1 MATSVKVSEGRTS
14 RCGGSGA
21 GIAATVLDVIGDR
34 LASYRGTE
42 AVNRGGAEGLSCT
55 ALWERAEAIAG
66 ELADAGVRRGHVVS
80 VLLPRTTDTVA
91 ALLGVWL
98 AGAVYVPLDP
108 AFPAE
113 RTEYILRDCGSTVL
127 LTHSGL
133 GEPFAAMGRI
143 GRMGPMGPH
152 VIALD
157 APLRHTGRRPR
168 AASVRPAVGDLAY
181 IVYTPGSPGRP
192 KGVQVTHR
200 SLLNCTL
207 RIAEMLRLGP
217 GDVVTNVVSP
227 ALGASLTDYLVPLL
241 SGAGICLAPQD
252 ALADAGRLGRIIE
265 DSGTTVLQAP
275 PVTWQILREGEWC
288 PSGAFTALSGGQAL
302 PADLAAWI
310 RDRCTT
316 GIHLYGPAETTICVS
331 AQDLSLVDLAA
342 VHTVPLGAPIAGVT
356 LHVLDEDGALAP
368 AGVPGELC
376 VSGVALARGYLNR
389 PAETGR
395 VFVPHP
401 FRRGERMYRT
411 GDLVQR
417 HRNGSLELLGR
428 MDHQAALTGNPAF
441 RNGSGPLL
449 ADRPGT
455 INPRLGS
462 TTLTPGTGDGT
473 NVVAGTDQLPEPARN
488 RADWYVRRR

>member
-1 MATSVKVSEGRTS
+1 MATSVKASEGRTS
-14 RCGGSGA
+14 RCGWTGA

-34 LASYRGTE
+34 LASHRGTE
-42 AVNRGGAEGLSCT
+42 AVNRGGAEGLSYI

-133 GEPFAAMGRI
+133 GEPFAAT
-143 GRMGPMGPH
+143 GPH

-157 APLRHTGRRPR
+157 APMRHAGRRPR
-168 AASVRPAVGDLAY
+168 AASARPAVGDLAY
-181 IVYTPGSPGRP
+181 IVYTPGPPGRP

-227 ALGASLTDYLVPLL
+227 ALGASLIDYLVPLL
-241 SGAGICLAPQD
+241 SGAGICVAPQD
-252 ALADAGRLGRIIE
+252 ALADAERLGRIID
-265 DSGTTVLQAP
+265 DSGTTAMQAP
-275 PVTWQILREGEWC
+275 PVTWQILREGEWR
-288 PSGAFTALSGGQAL
+288 PSGAFTALSGGEAL

-310 RDRCTT
+310 RDRCAT
-316 GIHLYGPAETTICVS
+316 GIHLYGPAETTIYVS

-342 VHTVPLGAPIAGVT
+342 VHTVPLGAPIAGVA

-368 AGVPGELC
+368 VGIPGELC

-389 PAETGR
+389 PAESGR
-395 VFVPHP
+395 AFVPHP

-441 RNGSGPLL
+441 RNGSGRLL
-449 ADRPGT
+449 ADRPGIT
-455 INPRLGS
+455 NPRLGD
-462 TTLTPGTGDGT
+462 TTLTPGTGDDT
-473 NVVAGTDQLPEPARN
+473 NVVVGTDQLPEPAHN
-488 RADWYVRRR
+488 GADWYFRRR